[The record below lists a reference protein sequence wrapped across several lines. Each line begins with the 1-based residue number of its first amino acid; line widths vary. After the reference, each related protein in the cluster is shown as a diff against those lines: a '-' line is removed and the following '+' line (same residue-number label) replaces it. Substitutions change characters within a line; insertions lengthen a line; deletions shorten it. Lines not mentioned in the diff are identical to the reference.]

1 MSRHVVTRRRRV
13 FGVWFISC
21 VVTRHADPSSSVR
34 RSSSTH
40 VQGRPSTD
48 RTTRMSENPTPQNHS
63 RRSWTSQPSI
73 VVYNVRESHNPERR
87 ARRPTSSTT
96 STARARRPRRRAI
109 AYDRGREASIASSST
124 RALQSRSRERVRR
137 RKRTNVRHSR
147 DRRPTDDD
155 DDDDAPRRGRHVR
168 AIRIGVQRA
177 RDRGRSRSS
186 EASTGVRD
194 RACGDRGGERK
205 RREENK
211 LR

>member
-109 AYDRGREASIASSST
+109 DRVRPRSRGVRDARASIAIARARSAAKAHERSSFARST
-124 RALQSRSRERVRR
+124 SDRRRRRRRRASAGKTHSRDSNWCSARARSRAIAIERSVDGCARSRVRR
-137 RKRTNVRHSR
+137 SR
-147 DRRPTDDD
+147 
-155 DDDDAPRRGRHVR
+155 G
-168 AIRIGVQRA
+168 
-177 RDRGRSRSS
+177 
-186 EASTGVRD
+186 
-194 RACGDRGGERK
+194 
-205 RREENK
+205 
-211 LR
+211 